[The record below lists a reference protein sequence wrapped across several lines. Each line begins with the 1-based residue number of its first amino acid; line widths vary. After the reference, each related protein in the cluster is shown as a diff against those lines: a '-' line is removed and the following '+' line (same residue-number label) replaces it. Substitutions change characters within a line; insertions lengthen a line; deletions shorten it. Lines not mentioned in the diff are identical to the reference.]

1 MLDGGIN
8 INKSTR
14 DYWIWGQMIEKELI
28 NELKLKMEC
37 VGCTFGSEAV
47 VLIVSKTLS
56 KLLPTSSSVFP
67 SINRSWPFGSVK
79 ELDKRNARYRIA
91 YILIVEKKCHVD
103 WGNVEIKNQQWK
115 HREF

>member
-1 MLDGGIN
+1 M
-8 INKSTR
+8 
-14 DYWIWGQMIEKELI
+14 MEKELI

-67 SINRSWPFGSVK
+67 SINRS
-79 ELDKRNARYRIA
+79 
-91 YILIVEKKCHVD
+91 
-103 WGNVEIKNQQWK
+103 
-115 HREF
+115 